1 MTPTITEKTWIDLF
15 ILADSGQSAEEAF
28 GSARECAATLGTD
41 ASRAEKTG
49 APRSEDRGAPVVAPN
64 PQREPKF
71 LKRWLNFS
79 TRPAESM
86 MRCLPV

>member
-1 MTPTITEKTWIDLF
+1 MIRAKHQAARGFSSATLF
-15 ILADSGQSAEEAF
+15 LGGAAPPRERRRPRRGGAF
-28 GSARECAATLGTD
+28 GKNETAYL
-41 ASRAEKTG
+41 
-49 APRSEDRGAPVVAPN
+49 
-64 PQREPKF
+64 PKF